1 MFLHQPVLREKV
13 VDYLRPVLGEG
24 SVVIDATVGSGGHAE
39 ALLQAGAGRLI
50 AVDRDPEALQ
60 RARQRLAGWGDR
72 VTYVHEDFRH
82 ILKVALSHAPLG
94 LVDAVLVDL
103 GVSMD
108 QLKDPRRGFSFDQE
122 GPLDMRMNP
131 WDAETAERIVNQR
144 SFEDLVRIFRDYGEE
159 PRAEAVARAIVEAR
173 KRGPITT
180 TTQLAEIV
188 RGVIR
193 RRGRT
198 DPATR
203 VFMALRIAVNREL
216 EGLDVF
222 FVDAFHVLRV
232 GGRLAV
238 LAYHSLEDRV
248 VKRIFHR
255 LALPCRCEP
264 QVGVCVCEGQPL
276 GRVLTPKPVR
286 PDPAEVRR
294 NPASR
299 SARLRVI
306 EKLAPVRFRDRV
318 YREPRPRVSW
328 PGGAG

>member
-255 LALPCRCEP
+255 LALP
-264 QVGVCVCEGQPL
+264 L
-276 GRVLTPKPVR
+276 PV
-286 PDPAEVRR
+286 
-294 NPASR
+294 
-299 SARLRVI
+299 
-306 EKLAPVRFRDRV
+306 
-318 YREPRPRVSW
+318 
-328 PGGAG
+328 

>member
-1 MFLHQPVLREKV
+1 MHRPVMVERV
-13 VDYLRPVLGEG
+13 VAHLKPVLGEG
-24 SVVIDATVGSGGHAE
+24 SVVLDATVGPGGHTE
-39 ALLQAGAGRLI
+39 ALLRAGAGRVI
-50 AVDRDPEALQ
+50 AVDRDPEAL
-60 RARQRLAGWGDR
+60 RWARQRLAEWGDR
-72 VTYVHEDFRH
+72 VTYVHDDFRH
-82 ILKVALSHAPLG
+82 VLKIALSHAPLG
-94 LVDAVLVDL
+94 TVDAVLVDL

-108 QLKDPRRGFSFDQE
+108 QLKDPARGFSFEQE

-131 WDAETAERIVNQR
+131 WDAVTAERIVNQ
-144 SFEDLVRIFRDYGEE
+144 SPYEELVRIFRDYGEE

-173 KRGPITT
+173 RRGPITT
-180 TTQLAEIV
+180 TTQLADLV
-188 RGVIR
+188 RGVVR

-222 FVDAFHVLRV
+222 LVDAFHVLRV

-248 VKRIFHR
+248 VKRIFRR

-276 GRVLTPKPVR
+276 GRVLTPKPER
-286 PDPAEVRR
+286 PDRDEVRQ
-294 NPASR
+294 NPSAR

-306 EKLAPVRFRDRV
+306 EKVAPVRFRDLV
-318 YREPRPRVSW
+318 YREPKPRPVW
-328 PGGAG
+328 P